1 MAAPTGSRTGKC
13 SGIWQGLEGSNE
25 VLGQDWLDQH
35 AGRSRG
41 FDSKTGRGF
50 VRPGQEDDL
59 AGMGLPD
66 LADRLDA
73 IQSAPQANMMI
84 ELNRCRGIRPMG

>member
-1 MAAPTGSRTGKC
+1 VARVLLTLVGFTVQSIPARVGV
-13 SGIWQGLEGSNE
+13 SNQ

-35 AGRSRG
+35 AGRICCLDPKAS
-41 FDSKTGRGF
+41 RGF

-73 IQSAPQANMMI
+73 IQSAPQANI
-84 ELNRCRGIRPMG
+84 HQDDRGAVP